1 MGPGRSELKGC
12 LELYTFAKSLQNMHT
27 RTDTLAAY
35 IQYALAHTCT
45 LSDVHLWLQH
55 LSAKCQ
61 PDKSQ
66 GLRVK
71 WNINILTNRGE
82 SQESIMLSSPT
93 GDDFISV
100 IHYPQFALFSVKS

>member
-1 MGPGRSELKGC
+1 M
-12 LELYTFAKSLQNMHT
+12 YTC
-27 RTDTLAAY
+27 TDTLAAY
-35 IQYALAHTCT
+35 IQYTSAHTSA
-45 LSDVHLWLQH
+45 LSVVHLWLQP

-71 WNINILTNRGE
+71 WNINILTNQAE

-93 GDDFISV
+93 GDDFISGL
-100 IHYPQFALFSVKS
+100 PCFSLLSVQ